1 MGTGLL
7 SFSSSSWHSCVCA
20 LSVSS
25 LICNETAIRQM
36 GRVFCEKFPEI
47 WTGPEGKSLDWFRR
61 SIERCTDIQ
70 EVLGFVPDGRTLAN
84 SRVECRSNTTKVG
97 LYEEPKSHTVQ

>member
-7 SFSSSSWHSCVCA
+7 SFSSSSWHSCICA
-20 LSVSS
+20 LSVAS
-25 LICNETAIRQM
+25 LICNETAIRQK

-47 WTGPEGKSLDWFRR
+47 WTGPEEKSLDWFRR

-70 EVLGFVPDGRTLAN
+70 EVLGFVPDGRTDA
-84 SRVECRSNTTKVG
+84 SE
-97 LYEEPKSHTVQ
+97 